1 MSFASH
7 EADMSSNP
15 TYPNATW
22 TKEDSRTYAVELD
35 GRRVDLRYEASGF
48 QSGWAVYAGDELV
61 ERCSELMQARG
72 LALAIAS
79 KGL

>member
-1 MSFASH
+1 MSFPLS
-7 EADMSSNP
+7 EADMSLNP
-15 TYPNATW
+15 TW
-22 TKEDSRTYAVELD
+22 TKEDSLTYAVELD

-79 KGL
+79 KGA

>member
-1 MSFASH
+1 M
-7 EADMSSNP
+7 
-15 TYPNATW
+15 TYT
-22 TKEDSRTYAVELD
+22 VELD

-48 QSGWAVYAGDELV
+48 QSGWVVYAGDELV

-79 KGL
+79 KGP